1 MHMDDLKKNAE
12 GYSDYTAYLAIKNLE
27 KDEDRIKKLLGTI
40 FYVCGLAGYKVQ
52 GRIVLIDKKSGKVW
66 R

>member
-1 MHMDDLKKNAE
+1 MDDLKKNAE

-27 KDEDRIKKLLGTI
+27 KDEDRIKKLLGII

-52 GRIVLIDKKSGKVW
+52 GRIVLIDKKTGKVW